1 MNLVGKL
8 LKNPRNIYITPY
20 PFLFVKPRIFLG
32 CRRVDKTYNI
42 KYDRNLLSKD
52 SFLSLKGMKKILIPI
67 VLSSFSLF
75 LLSAAAFDAVTADTS
90 CQQIFGGGETC
101 RQKGQILLNKTVL
114 NPKTSL
120 MVDNLSAS
128 DPKYE
133 PNFIVTFRLIITN
146 TGKANITNL
155 KIKDIFPKYVNFNA
169 GPGSFDPTTRT
180 LSFSLDNLKASQ
192 SRTFIIMGTV
202 ASEAD
207 LLENKEV
214 IFDYILAKVLYI

>member
-1 MNLVGKL
+1 M
-8 LKNPRNIYITPY
+8 
-20 PFLFVKPRIFLG
+20 
-32 CRRVDKTYNI
+32 
-42 KYDRNLLSKD
+42 
-52 SFLSLKGMKKILIPI
+52 
-67 VLSSFSLF
+67 
-75 LLSAAAFDAVTADTS
+75 
-90 CQQIFGGGETC
+90 
-101 RQKGQILLNKTVL
+101 LNKTVL
-114 NPKTSL
+114 NPKTSF

-214 IFDYILAKVLYI
+214 ICVVNQAIATAEKDQISEDNAGLCIQKTRQLQNFTTTPTGPETFPLLVFFSIGLLGFLLRKVAVL